1 MALKPDYYDLEIK
14 YNGRVPRTFETPIP
28 FKSKSEKTGEVT
40 CNPTGV
46 FKYADGKALLS
57 IDPTMF
63 ELVREL
69 SPTGAPDEVK
79 EEVKEETVIEEQ
91 PSHKKAKGWPK
102 GKKRKKKKHA
112 VTEQSEG
119 QLEPSLETAG

>member
-1 MALKPDYYDLEIK
+1 MALKPDYWDLEIK
-14 YNGRVPRTFETPIP
+14 YNGRIPRTFETPIP

-79 EEVKEETVIEEQ
+79 EETVTEEQ
-91 PSHKKAKGWPK
+91 PEQPKYRGWPK
-102 GKKRKKKKHA
+102 GKKRKKKHKHA
-112 VTEQSEG
+112 VTEKSEG
-119 QLEPSLETAG
+119 PLEPSLETAG